1 VQSGSNEFEMPL
13 PCIYDVNLQVLIRN
27 FEKVA
32 NETAHGIICM
42 PGSSGD
48 PSCSN
53 AEIMAA
59 AAAHGPS
66 PPPPPMRCSP
76 KMMQFSFDETPVGA
90 SKRSKHHDVGKVKTE
105 ENEVRRRQAAA
116 APSSDDAA
124 AAAAADKHKF
134 GPAATKMNL
143 KKLTASFDDMPV
155 AGPSSPLKTACQN
168 VVELCTLT
176 TCAQL
181 QAPAADPQLAINHDN
196 KDGNTTSSTKSTRAS
211 STSTQVKI
219 CTTNII
225 PV

>member
-1 VQSGSNEFEMPL
+1 MPL

-27 FEKVA
+27 FERVA

-53 AEIMAA
+53 AEIMAGA
-59 AAAHGPS
+59 AAPGPS
-66 PPPPPMRCSP
+66 PPPPLRCSP

-116 APSSDDAA
+116 APSSSDDDAA
-124 AAAAADKHKF
+124 AADKYKF
-134 GPAATKMNL
+134 GPAATKMSL
-143 KKLTASFDDMPV
+143 KKPPASFDDMPV
-155 AGPSSPLKTACQN
+155 AGPPSPLKTACQN
-168 VVELCTLT
+168 VVELCTVT

-181 QAPAADPQLAINHDN
+181 QASAADPQLAINHDN
-196 KDGNTTSSTKSTRAS
+196 KDGNTTISTKSTRAS

>member
-1 VQSGSNEFEMPL
+1 MPL

-27 FEKVA
+27 FERVA
-32 NETAHGIICM
+32 NETAHSIICM

-48 PSCSN
+48 LSCSN

-59 AAAHGPS
+59 GPAPGPS
-66 PPPPPMRCSP
+66 PPLPPPPLRCSP

-116 APSSDDAA
+116 APSSDDDAAA

-134 GPAATKMNL
+134 GPAATKMSL
-143 KKLTASFDDMPV
+143 KKPPASFDDMPV
-155 AGPSSPLKTACQN
+155 AGPPSPLKTACQN
-168 VVELCTLT
+168 VVELCTVT

-181 QAPAADPQLAINHDN
+181 QAPAANPQLAINHDN

-211 STSTQVKI
+211 STSTQVQI

>member
-1 VQSGSNEFEMPL
+1 MCVYHLPSRESYTKIVQSGSMSLKMPL

-27 FEKVA
+27 FERVA

-48 PSCSN
+48 QSCSN
-53 AEIMAA
+53 
-59 AAAHGPS
+59 
-66 PPPPPMRCSP
+66 
-76 KMMQFSFDETPVGA
+76 
-90 SKRSKHHDVGKVKTE
+90 
-105 ENEVRRRQAAA
+105 
-116 APSSDDAA
+116 
-124 AAAAADKHKF
+124 ADKHKF
-134 GPAATKMNL
+134 GPAATKMSL
-143 KKLTASFDDMPV
+143 KKPPASFDDMPV
-155 AGPSSPLKTACQN
+155 AGPPSPLKTACQN
-168 VVELCTLT
+168 VVELCTVT

-211 STSTQVKI
+211 STSTQVKY

>member
-1 VQSGSNEFEMPL
+1 MPL

-27 FEKVA
+27 FERVA

-48 PSCSN
+48 PSCLN

-59 AAAHGPS
+59 GAGPGSS
-66 PPPPPMRCSP
+66 PPPPLRCSP

-90 SKRSKHHDVGKVKTE
+90 SKRSKHYDVGKVKTD

-116 APSSDDAA
+116 APSSDDDAV
-124 AAAAADKHKF
+124 AAAADKHKF
-134 GPAATKMNL
+134 GPAATKMSL
-143 KKLTASFDDMPV
+143 KKPPASFDDMPV
-155 AGPSSPLKTACQN
+155 AGPPSPLKTACQN
-168 VVELCTLT
+168 VVELCTVT

-181 QAPAADPQLAINHDN
+181 QAPAANPQLAINHDN
-196 KDGNTTSSTKSTRAS
+196 KYGNTTSSTKSTRAS
-211 STSTQVKI
+211 STSTQVQI